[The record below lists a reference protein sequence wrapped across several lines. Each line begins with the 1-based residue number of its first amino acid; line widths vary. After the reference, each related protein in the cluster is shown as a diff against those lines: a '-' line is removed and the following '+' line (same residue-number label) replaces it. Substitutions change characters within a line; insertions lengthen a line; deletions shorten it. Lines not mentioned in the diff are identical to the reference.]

1 MKDFNEFL
9 AEYSQ
14 SEEFKNRLTDAAAGR
29 LSPEQLSAV
38 WALLLTVLREYHQ
51 WSHE

>member
-9 AEYSQ
+9 AEYGQ
-14 SEEFKNRLTDAAAGR
+14 NKEFMNRLTDAADGR
-29 LSPEQLSAV
+29 LSADQLSAV

-51 WSHE
+51 WICE

>member
-14 SEEFKNRLTDAAAGR
+14 SEEFKNRLTDAAGR
-29 LSPEQLSAV
+29 LSPEQPAV
-38 WALLLTVLREYHQ
+38 WALLLTVLQEYHQ
-51 WSHE
+51 LSHE